1 MPVRP
6 DRKARMGVVAA
17 VVYITIAAIG
27 MAYSA
32 RQGITYGNADM
43 LDAFWPFLIVLNLVN
58 VGFVVRCFGWTNVG
72 FGRLQ
77 VRQMVWF
84 LPFLALLAY
93 KWVVALG
100 AMSAFP
106 AKSPE
111 WGRFAYFGAVIVMVG
126 IGEELA
132 FRGILLHSFL
142 GEGASRGRVALAML
156 VSAVGFSLLHS
167 INYFGG
173 ESLPA
178 TVEQMGYTFLWGLMF
193 APLMLRLKS
202 IVPLMVAHWLWDFV
216 QFTVFLS
223 GEMAIIKY
231 DGLQYPIELGMG
243 LVLWFLVLK
252 DHGKPG
258 AA

>member
-1 MPVRP
+1 
-6 DRKARMGVVAA
+6 MGVVAA

-32 RQGITYGNADM
+32 RQGIKYGNADM

-126 IGEELA
+126 IGEEPANPPYEAGPTITDGAGVVRLLRPVA
-132 FRGILLHSFL
+132 AIAPADCTVATIADEFRV
-142 GEGASRGRVALAML
+142 RVTVRAL
-156 VSAVGFSLLHS
+156 
-167 INYFGG
+167 
-173 ESLPA
+173 LPA
-178 TVEQMGYTFLWGLMF
+178 INAVDPTDPATRVEITEASLGVLDGPGTGLAQIYNRVVF
-193 APLMLRLKS
+193 EP
-202 IVPLMVAHWLWDFV
+202 VPKTDAHELALYFEVDFP
-216 QFTVFLS
+216 
-223 GEMAIIKY
+223 Y
-231 DGLQYPIELGMG
+231 
-243 LVLWFLVLK
+243 
-252 DHGKPG
+252 G
-258 AA
+258 A